1 MIIWLTG
8 LSGAG
13 KTTVGRILHGRIKAR
28 CPHTVFLDGD
38 ILRDVWGD
46 SLGHDLAG
54 RRANAG
60 RITRLCRML
69 DAQGIHVIASILSVF
84 PDDRRE
90 NRKIFSNYFEVFL
103 DTPFEEVV
111 RRDSKGLY
119 RAAQAGEVKNVIGV
133 DIPYPMDET
142 WDLRIAPPEIF
153 LSPDVIADKIYQA
166 AQGQLK

>member
-13 KTTVGRILHGRIKAR
+13 NTTVGRRVYERIKSR
-28 CPHTVFLDGD
+28 HPQTVFLDGD

-46 SLGHDLAG
+46 RLRHDLDG

-69 DAQGIHVIASILSVF
+69 DAQGIHVVASILSVF

-90 NRKIFSNYFEVFL
+90 NRTIFSKYYEAFL
-103 DTPFEEVV
+103 DTPFDEVV

-119 RAAQAGEVKNVIGV
+119 RAAQAGEVKNVVGV
-133 DIPYPMDET
+133 DLPYPMDET
-142 WDLRIAPPEIF
+142 WDMRIAAPEIF
-153 LSPDVIADKIYQA
+153 ESPDVLAEKIYRA
-166 AQGQLK
+166 VEGDL